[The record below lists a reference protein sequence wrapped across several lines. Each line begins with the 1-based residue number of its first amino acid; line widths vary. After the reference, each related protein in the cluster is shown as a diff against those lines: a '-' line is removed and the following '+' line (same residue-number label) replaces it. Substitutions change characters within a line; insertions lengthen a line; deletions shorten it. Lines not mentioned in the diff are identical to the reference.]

1 MYETIIVEKNDK
13 IATIFLNRPEKLNA
27 MNFTMKKE
35 LASVVQELEKDDSVA
50 VVIVT
55 GKGRGFCAGA
65 DLSETMGK
73 KVFANDGRQRMR
85 NGFPLYKTVANS
97 DKIYIAAIN
106 GAASGSGLS
115 LACWCDFRIA
125 SENAKLG
132 MPFVD
137 IGLLPDGGLL
147 YTLPRLI
154 GVAKTKELAMQAE
167 KIDAGKAL
175 ELGLLTKVVKAEELE
190 IKVKEFAEKVASKSY
205 IALALTKNL
214 LNRTFELASDNLLEM
229 EASAQDICFS
239 SEYHNSAITS
249 ILEKKK

>member
-1 MYETIIVEKNDK
+1 MYETLIVEKQDK

-27 MNFTMKKE
+27 MNFTMKE
-35 LASVVQELEKDDSVA
+35 EIASAVQQLEKDANVA
-50 VVIVT
+50 VVVIT

-65 DLSETMGK
+65 DLAETMGK
-73 KVFANDGRQRMR
+73 KLSANDGRQRMR
-85 NGFPLYKTVANS
+85 NGFSMYRGITNS

-106 GAASGSGLS
+106 GAISGSGFS

-125 SENAKLG
+125 SEKAKFG

-167 KIDAGKAL
+167 KIDAKRAL
-175 ELGLLTKVVKAEELE
+175 ELGLLTKMVKHEELE
-190 IKVKEFAEKVASKSY
+190 NEVRIFAEKLSGKSY
-205 IALALTKNL
+205 VALALTKNL
-214 LNRTFELASDNLLEM
+214 LNKTFELASENLLEL

-239 SEYHNSAITS
+239 SEYHNKAIAS
-249 ILEKKK
+249 ILEKKQ